1 MNIVEHMMLCLM
13 CSGVGL
19 IIGLVCSPND
29 GNELMKEAGIERIVR
44 CNNSTSNWVEIVWKD
59 GVKR

>member
-29 GNELMKEAGIERIVR
+29 GNELVNYPPLK
-44 CNNSTSNWVEIVWKD
+44 
-59 GVKR
+59 GVGLS